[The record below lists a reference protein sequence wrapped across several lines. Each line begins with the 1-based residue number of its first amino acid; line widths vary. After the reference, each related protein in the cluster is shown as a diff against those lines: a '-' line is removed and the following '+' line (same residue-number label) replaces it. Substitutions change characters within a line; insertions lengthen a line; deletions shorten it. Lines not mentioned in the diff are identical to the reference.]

1 MFMLHR
7 RGTATDRLLN
17 VIQVLQLGKKTGHLV
32 VERDTNSQQEEGE
45 VVFDNGQ
52 IVQAYAGNLQGQ
64 EALSWLSTWTHCR
77 FLFVAETMGKITR
90 PLNTGPLPSLPGPEG
105 ARSLRDTQPRLPS
118 ASPATRQETGGIQQ
132 ILPTAHANPRRTCP
146 TEKGFH
152 LLERAGL
159 SRSHRHLFLLVDGQ
173 RPIAELVRLTGRPPE
188 EVQRLLHDLESI
200 GVIQ

>member
-1 MFMLHR
+1 MF
-7 RGTATDRLLN
+7 GN
-17 VIQVLQLGKKTGHLV
+17 GQVL
-32 VERDTNSQQEEGE
+32 
-45 VVFDNGQ
+45 
-52 IVQAYAGNLQGQ
+52 QAYAGSLQGQ
-64 EALSWLSTWTHCR
+64 EALNWLSTWTHCR
-77 FLFVAETMGKITR
+77 FLFVPEITEKTTR
-90 PLNTGPLPSLPGPEG
+90 PLHTGPLPALPGAEG

-118 ASPATRQETGGIQQ
+118 ASPTSRQDTGGMQQ
-132 ILPTAHANPRRTCP
+132 TSPVTYTNPRRTYP

-173 RPIAELVRLTGRPPE
+173 RSIGELVRLTGRPPE